1 LPDSVNVALM
11 LAGLQELLVVHPDLL
26 PWAAGATGLP
36 IDRRQL
42 QLQRQLAVLLFAPVM
57 VSACWCPNRRW
68 S

>member
-1 LPDSVNVALM
+1 VREYLGCLRGLVVWDPALPDSVNVALM

-42 QLQRQLAVLLFAPVM
+42 QL
-57 VSACWCPNRRW
+57 
-68 S
+68 